1 VTTQAEPRPAL
12 GAAYWRLWWA
22 NAVDNAGDG
31 AFAAALPLLA
41 VTLTR
46 DPLLVS
52 TVSAATFLPWLLVSL
67 PAGALVDSRDRAT
80 LMWRAQLVQ
89 GAVVTVIA
97 VLVALHLVSIWAL
110 AAGGLCLGSAQ
121 VVFDNAS
128 QSVLPVLVA
137 KDLLPRANGSL
148 FAVQVISG
156 SFLGLPAGSALFAL
170 APVAPFAVDA
180 VSFAGSAA
188 LLKGLPR
195 SAPRT
200 GKQGGGTATAGGA
213 RAGVRW
219 LARHRLLRIV
229 AVMLAVSGFVAAMGS
244 ATFVLFATQTLHVSE
259 HGYGLLLASSAAG
272 SVVGGLVNPVLA
284 RRVRPVPLLLIV
296 AAVSSVR
303 AVAMGFAPDAVVLG
317 ALMALGGFTTT
328 LWNVVTVSMRQQEVP
343 TELFGRVNSVY
354 RMLGWGTRPLGALA
368 GGFIASA
375 AGLRAPFIV
384 AGIVRGT
391 VLLALL
397 PALLAA
403 AGPRERRAGLPGEGR
418 PVTIVKRW
426 WNRG

>member
-1 VTTQAEPRPAL
+1 MAVTTQAEPKPAL

-52 TVSAATFLPWLLVSL
+52 TVSTATFLPWLLVSL

-137 KDLLPRANGSL
+137 GDALPRANGSL

-180 VSFAGSAA
+180 ASFAGSAA

-200 GKQGGGTATAGGA
+200 GKQGAGSRPGAGPARECAGWPGTGCCGSS
-213 RAGVRW
+213 RS
-219 LARHRLLRIV
+219 
-229 AVMLAVSGFVAAMGS
+229 MLAVSGFAAAMGS
-244 ATFVLFATQTLHVSE
+244 ATFVSFRDRD
-259 HGYGLLLASSAAG
+259 AAR
-272 SVVGGLVNPVLA
+272 VGA
-284 RRVRPVPLLLIV
+284 RVR
-296 AAVSSVR
+296 
-303 AVAMGFAPDAVVLG
+303 
-317 ALMALGGFTTT
+317 
-328 LWNVVTVSMRQQEVP
+328 
-343 TELFGRVNSVY
+343 
-354 RMLGWGTRPLGALA
+354 
-368 GGFIASA
+368 
-375 AGLRAPFIV
+375 
-384 AGIVRGT
+384 
-391 VLLALL
+391 
-397 PALLAA
+397 AA
-403 AGPRERRAGLPGEGR
+403 AGVVGRGAWSAG
-418 PVTIVKRW
+418 W
-426 WNRG
+426 